1 MEKLEEAAAS
11 GDEDF
16 ATQVSNFSRAVLIAL
31 AAYDADAEIDL
42 QGLTIK
48 TSTACRILGMSQE
61 YVRELVRGKVLDA
74 AKKNGEFQI
83 PLSSVVSLS
92 GQVGRASRRSRGPRG
107 GRDTQGQDTACLR
120 LPVRPPAARTAGVD
134 GVRPGHPSTLP
145 RNTWV
150 SMSVSMTDSGV
161 PVCTTRPMSST

>member
-1 MEKLEEAAAS
+1 MRVAEVRERVVDKLEEAAAS

-83 PLSSVVSLS
+83 PLSSVVAF
-92 GQVGRASRRSRGPRG
+92 QARS
-107 GRDTQGQDTACLR
+107 
-120 LPVRPPAARTAGVD
+120 AARPGGPPSPDAD
-134 GVRPGHPSTLP
+134 AMRKARIWPAFAFLHDHRPHE
-145 RNTWV
+145 
-150 SMSVSMTDSGV
+150 
-161 PVCTTRPMSST
+161 RPA

>member
-1 MEKLEEAAAS
+1 MRVAEVRERVVDKLEEAAAS

-31 AAYDADAEIDL
+31 APYDADADIDL

-48 TSTACRILGMSQE
+48 TSTAGRILGFSQE

-83 PLSSVVSLS
+83 PLSSVVSF
-92 GQVGRASRRSRGPRG
+92 QARSAARHG
-107 GRDTQGQDTACLR
+107 
-120 LPVRPPAARTAGVD
+120 VPAAPEVD
-134 GVRPGHPSTLP
+134 AIRKAKIRPAFAFLYDH
-145 RNTWV
+145 
-150 SMSVSMTDSGV
+150 
-161 PVCTTRPMSST
+161 RPHERPA